1 MSTLIPT
8 PDTIPV
14 PWGWFQALLMLVF
27 PLHLLLMNAMIGS
40 TAVAAWA
47 VLKKDDTLR
56 ALAHELAKVIPF
68 LIAFAVN
75 LGVAALLFMQVLYGH
90 LFYTSSVL
98 MGVFWLAVVP
108 LLIIAYY
115 AAYLFDFRF
124 ASLKMP
130 VLVALIVL
138 PLLIFLCIAFL
149 FSNNMTMMLDPDAWK
164 AWFADPGGT
173 VLHLGHRPLIP
184 RYLHFIIGGVAI
196 GGLFTA
202 VLGRVRKRMDPEV
215 REAAERVGMRVFT
228 VLTGVQILA
237 GFVFLAMLPR
247 PVLMLFLGGSYW
259 ATAVFFIG
267 VMLALI
273 LLVAGMAR
281 KVWLCVGLAVPLVY
295 LMSFMRDFVRIG
307 YLKPYF
313 AVESLK
319 VVTQYSPM
327 VMFLL
332 ALAAGLS
339 AVVWMLGKA
348 ASALGLPDKA
358 SGAGGHEQGRDVQ
371 GRKT

>member
-1 MSTLIPT
+1 
-8 PDTIPV
+8 
-14 PWGWFQALLMLVF
+14 
-27 PLHLLLMNAMIGS
+27 
-40 TAVAAWA
+40 
-47 VLKKDDTLR
+47 
-56 ALAHELAKVIPF
+56 
-68 LIAFAVN
+68 
-75 LGVAALLFMQVLYGH
+75 
-90 LFYTSSVL
+90 
-98 MGVFWLAVVP
+98 
-108 LLIIAYY
+108 
-115 AAYLFDFRF
+115 
-124 ASLKMP
+124 
-130 VLVALIVL
+130 
-138 PLLIFLCIAFL
+138 
-149 FSNNMTMMLDPDAWK
+149 
-164 AWFADPGGT
+164 
-173 VLHLGHRPLIP
+173 
-184 RYLHFIIGGVAI
+184 
-196 GGLFTA
+196 
-202 VLGRVRKRMDPEV
+202 
-215 REAAERVGMRVFT
+215 
-228 VLTGVQILA
+228 
-237 GFVFLAMLPR
+237 MLPR

-281 KVWLCVGLAVPLVY
+281 KVWLCAGLAVPLVY

-348 ASALGLPDKA
+348 VSALGLPDKA
-358 SGAGGHEQGRDVQ
+358 SGADGHEQGRDGQ